1 VGWNFKSDIF
11 FYDSRNKNG
20 KITQKA
26 YIKQILEPFVKPLL
40 DKGRDIVL
48 FEDRDSGHGPGKKN
62 PVREWKDKHGLKF
75 YFNVSNSLDLNIIE
89 NCWQEP
95 KHYVAKYPH
104 WNDEETRN
112 LIREGWAEV
121 SQEFI
126 NRMIKTYPDRFRD
139 VIKAEG

>member
-26 YIKQILEPFVKPLL
+26 YIEQILKPFVKPLL

-104 WNDEETRN
+104 WNDKETRN
-112 LIREGWAEV
+112 LIKEG
-121 SQEFI
+121 
-126 NRMIKTYPDRFRD
+126 
-139 VIKAEG
+139 